1 MKAIIMNEYG
11 DSSVLQYVDD
21 FPDPILKDD
30 DVLIEVKAAAV
41 NPIDWKLRQGY
52 LKQMIDIPF
61 PFILG
66 LDVSGVVKEV
76 GKEVTM
82 FQPGDEVYA
91 RADTSRNGSYAEKIA
106 VNQLFVSKK
115 PSNLNFEEAASVPL
129 AALTAYQALRD
140 FAGLDKGE
148 RVFIS
153 AGSGGVGSFAIQIA
167 KILGAY
173 VVTTTGPNNIDYVK
187 SLGADEVIDYT
198 KNDSLDIEPVDVVFD
213 LIGGKSQIES
223 FSILKEGGRIGSIAG
238 TPDPKLAKEKRA
250 NAKGLWVKSSG
261 ADLDELR
268 NYIEAGKIKT
278 EIAARF
284 PLEKVKVAHELSETG
299 HVRGKIVIE
308 VAK

>member
-11 DSSVLQYVDD
+11 DSNVLQYVDD
-21 FPDPILKDD
+21 FPEPVLRDD

-52 LKQMIDIPF
+52 LKQIVDIPF

-82 FQPGDEVYA
+82 FHPGDEVYA

-115 PSNLNFEEAASVPL
+115 PQNLNFEEAASVPL

-140 FAGLDKGE
+140 FAGLGANE

-167 KILGAY
+167 KILGAH
-173 VVTTTGPNNIDYVK
+173 VVTTTGPDNIDYVK
-187 SLGADEVIDYT
+187 SLGADEVFDYT
-198 KNDSLDIEPVDVVFD
+198 KNGSLDTEPVDVVFD

-223 FSILKEGGRIGSIAG
+223 FAILKEGGRIGSIAG
-238 TPDPKLAKEKRA
+238 TPDPKLTKEKRA
-250 NAKGLWVKSSG
+250 VAKGLWVKSSG
-261 ADLDELR
+261 SDLDELR
-268 NYIEAGKIKT
+268 KYIESGEIKT

-284 PLEKVKVAHELSETG
+284 PLEKVKVAQELSETG
-299 HVRGKIVIE
+299 HVRGKIVIK
-308 VAK
+308 VAE